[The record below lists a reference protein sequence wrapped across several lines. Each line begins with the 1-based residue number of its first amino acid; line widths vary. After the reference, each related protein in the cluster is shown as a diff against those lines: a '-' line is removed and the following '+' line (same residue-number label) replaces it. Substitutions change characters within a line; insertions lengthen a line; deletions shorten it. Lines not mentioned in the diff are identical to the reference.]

1 MINIYTKMNMIKINK
16 KETNYLV
23 SLHVIFALINI
34 DSILSLSKLITAMLL
49 TKNQDLVIYS
59 VIALGYIL
67 INIEHKG
74 N

>member
-1 MINIYTKMNMIKINK
+1 MNMIKINK